1 MSRGLDNCNPG
12 NIRHSK
18 VCYKGE
24 VQPSQDVAFKQFRS
38 LAWGYRAMFVLLDTY
53 RIRYGLRTVREMI
66 SRYAPATENNTE
78 AYIAAVCDLTGIGA
92 DEPLNTRLKRDMI
105 PVVAAMSKVENG
117 VLPDFEDI
125 EEGFNLTPWVTS

>member
-18 VCYKGE
+18 VRYEGE

-53 RIRYGLRTVREMI
+53 RIRYGLRSIREMI
-66 SRYAPATENNTE
+66 SRYAPASENNTE
-78 AYIAAVCDLTGIGA
+78 AYIAAVCSLTGIGA
-92 DEPLNTRLKRDMI
+92 DEPLDTRLKRDMI

-117 VLPDFEDI
+117 VLPDFGDVED
-125 EEGFNLTPWVTS
+125 GFNLTPWSTS